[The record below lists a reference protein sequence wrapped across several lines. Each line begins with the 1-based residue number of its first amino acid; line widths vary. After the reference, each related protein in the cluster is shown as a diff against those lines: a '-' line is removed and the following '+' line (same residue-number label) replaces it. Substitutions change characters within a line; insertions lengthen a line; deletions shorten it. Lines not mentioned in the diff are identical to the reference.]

1 MKARSPTHTL
11 AVLALVSFVML
22 LGVGIVVPMLPSYA
36 QGLGATATQIG
47 LIFAAFSLSRTLLTP
62 VIGALADRSELKG
75 LMIAGLAG
83 YAVLSLAYAGADT
96 PAQLIMIRLL
106 HGMASAFVIPLAMSY
121 AATIAGEG
129 QEGVYMGSLNMA
141 LFFGMGAGPLIG
153 GLLTDGLGP
162 ASAFYALAALSS
174 LALGLAVILLPPL
187 RRERPKGG
195 EGTLKGILKSRE
207 LLGLLLFRTINALG
221 SGNLMAFIPIL
232 ARRSGLSTTAI
243 GVLITTNI
251 FVTGSLQ
258 RPFGRLVTPANTI
271 RMILI
276 GSGLSIA
283 ALASLPLA
291 SGFMVYLALGCLMG
305 LGGAISMPAASVLVL
320 EHGRALGMS
329 ATMGIFDASMGLGMI
344 LGPLA
349 SGVIMDYL
357 GIEYVFYLGGLVS
370 ALGMCVFMTL
380 AGQRPAVGGI
390 LKGGG
395 VSPKR
400 RGP

>member
-1 MKARSPTHTL
+1 VSTRSPGQTL

-22 LGVGIVVPMLPSYA
+22 LGVGIVVPMLPTYA
-36 QGLGATATQIG
+36 QGIGATATQIG
-47 LIFAAFSLSRTLLTP
+47 LIFAGFSLSRTVLTP
-62 VIGALADRSELKG
+62 VIGALADKSELKR
-75 LMIAGLAG
+75 LMIVGLAG
-83 YAVLSLAYAGADT
+83 YAVLSLAYAAAKS
-96 PAQLIMIRLL
+96 PAQLILIRLL

-129 QEGVYMGSLNMA
+129 QEGVYMGSLNTA

-153 GLLTDGLGP
+153 GLLTDGFGP

-174 LALGLAVILLPPL
+174 LSLGIAAIWLPPL
-187 RRERPKGG
+187 KRVRPTNS
-195 EGTLKGILKSRE
+195 EGTLKGILKSRS
-207 LLGLLLFRTINALG
+207 LLGLLLFRMISALG

-232 ARRSGLSTTAI
+232 AHRAGLSTTAV

-258 RPFGRLVTPANTI
+258 RPFGRLVTPTNTI

-276 GSGLSIA
+276 GSALSIA

-291 SGFMVYLALGCLMG
+291 SRFAVYLALGCLMG

-320 EHGRALGMS
+320 EHGRKLGMS

-344 LGPLA
+344 VGPLL
-349 SGVIMDYL
+349 SGIIMGYL
-357 GIEYVFYLGGLVS
+357 GIEYVFYIGGLFS

-380 AGQRPAVGGI
+380 SGQDRPSQA
-390 LKGGG
+390 
-395 VSPKR
+395 S
-400 RGP
+400 